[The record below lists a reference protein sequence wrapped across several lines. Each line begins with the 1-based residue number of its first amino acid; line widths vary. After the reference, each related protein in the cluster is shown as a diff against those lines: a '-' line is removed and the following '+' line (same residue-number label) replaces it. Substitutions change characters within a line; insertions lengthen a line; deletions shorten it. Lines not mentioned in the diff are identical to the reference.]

1 MEEPDYF
8 DEIPQIGISDSQE
21 AALTNE
27 DSDYEEK
34 RKRKQRFFDKQKA
47 DWDIKVKG
55 KKARKED
62 LKKDSGIIYDVPIVN
77 NDSTT
82 QLWRRIQNEPPEKV
96 RAASETLELF
106 SKKPDKGGR
115 TRKLRRVKRR
125 KTRKL
130 RETKKVR
137 QTKNARK
144 TKRIKK

>member
-34 RKRKQRFFDKQKA
+34 RKRKFFDKQKA
-47 DWDIKVKG
+47 DWNIKVKG

-62 LKKDSGIIYDVPIVN
+62 LKKDSGIIYDAQIVN

-82 QLWRRIQNEPPEKV
+82 QLWRRMQNEPPEKV
-96 RAASETLELF
+96 RAAQETLELF
-106 SKKPDKGGR
+106 KKPEKGGR

-125 KTRKL
+125 KL
-130 RETKKVR
+130 RQTKKVR

-144 TKRIKK
+144 TKRIRK